1 MKFNARLFV
10 VLLTLVT
17 VLIMVCVEIAARTL
31 SAAVMQNSSQDA
43 DSAAKAAARKKKFE
57 DMKRRL
63 ELGEEGVEDLDTG
76 DEGGGIMRIVSMT
89 PHVNTDASN
98 RRTTESLQVVYELE
112 TELSEGHIEVVSAS
126 SLTAQ
131 YPLPS
136 LKTGRHTMTIPKGMP
151 LANDPYTFTCNLE
164 GSRYSGVT
172 LMVDSLWDNR
182 DRDSSNT
189 NFPREED
196 DSVYDY
202 KAGPAPDEPKD
213 PPPDEAAAFRGNEVS
228 ISSFVIP
235 AKHNRARRSVGRLME
250 IQILGVGFAEGDPVV
265 CSKQTGS
272 QPQIEARTRVHD
284 VRVVSTASHEMNEDM
299 PVLKAGRFN
308 VPEEIAAHGT
318 YLRIVGKVK

>member
-1 MKFNARLFV
+1 MKSDMR
-10 VLLTLVT
+10 
-17 VLIMVCVEIAARTL
+17 VLIILWILVAGLITVSAEIPEQAQGGAATQ
-31 SAAVMQNSSQDA
+31 STSGET
-43 DSAAKAAARKKKFE
+43 DSAAKAAARKRKFE
-57 DMKRRL
+57 AMKRRM

-76 DEGGGIMRIVSMT
+76 DEGGGIMRIVSIT

-112 TELSEGHIEVVSAS
+112 TELSEGNIEVVSAS

-202 KAGPAPDEPKD
+202 KAGPLPDEPKD

-228 ISSFVIP
+228 ITSFVIP
-235 AKHNRARRSVGRLME
+235 ARHNRARRSVARLME

-265 CSKQTGS
+265 CSKQMGS

-308 VPEEIAAHGT
+308 VPEGIAAHGT